1 METILVSTESVP
13 VEILARGQDAVD
25 AFLAAQDLGTLP
37 IYRGRLCVLGQDRYP
52 RVSILYEAVCICFPL
67 LNKRHFMAFCPARQ
81 CIFFSFSS
89 VLR

>member
-52 RVSILYEAVCICFPL
+52 RVNLV
-67 LNKRHFMAFCPARQ
+67 
-81 CIFFSFSS
+81 
-89 VLR
+89 